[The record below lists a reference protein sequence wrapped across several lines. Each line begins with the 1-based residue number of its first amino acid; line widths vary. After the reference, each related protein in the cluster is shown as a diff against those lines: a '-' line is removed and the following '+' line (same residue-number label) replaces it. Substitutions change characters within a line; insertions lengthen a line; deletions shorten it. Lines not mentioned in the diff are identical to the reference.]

1 MNQWRARLRRV
12 PLALVVG
19 GLLLGLWLVRLP
31 GPSGVLCDRMA
42 SGEVVCQA
50 TLPRPWAWLPQSS
63 GSLQLRGVTITSDL
77 CDNDPL
83 GGVRFCHRL
92 TLLGQGQ
99 ALTLPEIRTPLSGAV
114 ITDQIDRFMAGEGA
128 SRLSWSGPAQGWP
141 LMTLVIAL
149 LLAVATWGLWDL
161 RWPPAPAPWPA
172 PDGDTQQPKPVS
184 APRPD
189 LQD

>member
-1 MNQWRARLRRV
+1 MDQWSARLRRV

-19 GLLLGLWLVRLP
+19 GLLLGLWMVRLP
-31 GPSGVLCDRMA
+31 GPSGVVCDRMA
-42 SGEVVCQA
+42 PSQVVCQA

-63 GSLQLRGVTITSDL
+63 GPLQLQDVTITSDL
-77 CDNDPL
+77 CDNNPR

-114 ITDQIDRFMAGEGA
+114 LTDQIKRFMAGEGA
-128 SRLSWSGPAQGWP
+128 SRLSWSGPSQGWP
-141 LMTLVIAL
+141 RMTLAIAL

-172 PDGDTQQPKPVS
+172 LDGDTPQPKQSS
-184 APRPD
+184 APRSE
-189 LQD
+189 QQG